1 MKLDTGI
8 RLHNRF
14 DAVLVDAATG
24 EVKQVCKAEN
34 LVTNAF
40 YNTLIHDSS
49 RGNWSYP
56 RDIVIGTGAGT
67 PQASDTALFNQIYSG
82 SWTSVDDQVHRLSD
96 TEFYY
101 QVTVTCTENQ
111 ANGNLTE
118 IGLSGYLDYYVE
130 SYLFSHAMFTDS
142 EGQPIIIEKTNT
154 DRLIVTATIYVKL
167 TYPAGMIPPPF
178 SSAWLSYQAGAKNP
192 ADSLSRYPEIHNA
205 FIWGIPPLFYNL
217 FFNSNS
223 RARLFEDSYSE
234 SQGLKVPRLS
244 LARQTVSV
252 DTVCL
257 SGSSTTAVTS
267 PSCIYRYTAN
277 RVLSTAMNVS
287 GITYQIFGI
296 TTPLGYIPFPNH
308 TKFPPL
314 NLELS
319 KVASANQQD
328 FNFGIPELMSDVT
341 VYVND
346 VEQPSTAYVWNG
358 KDFTLKQAWAN
369 AHGDKLVKH
378 STITYY
384 STWTSGNCPLAGF
397 YMSYTY
403 ASDLTYMIYDFES
416 PKAVDTLKSQV
427 PCILSKSDDGE
438 TWTQVAQKTG
448 SSLETITFTETSARY
463 WKIENASGLY
473 VNVGSFAGS
482 MTQFI
487 ANFDKV
493 TPQLHFNTPLNAD
506 DVVKIQCKSEYP
518 IKNENW
524 LIDQF
529 VLDWTLAKDES

>member
-14 DAVLVDAATG
+14 DAKLVDAATG
-24 EVKQVCKAEN
+24 EVKQVYKAEN
-34 LVTNAF
+34 LVTDAF
-40 YNTLIHDSS
+40 YDTLIHEPS

-67 PQASDTALFNQIYSG
+67 PQASDTELFNQIYSG
-82 SWTSVDDQVHRLSD
+82 SGTSVDNRVHRLSD

-118 IGLSGYLDYYVE
+118 IGLSGYSDYYVNP
-130 SYLFSHAMFTDS
+130 YLFSHAMFTDS

-167 TYPAGMIPPPF
+167 TYPAGLIPPPF
-178 SSAWLSYQAGAKNP
+178 SAGWLSYQAGKKNL
-192 ADSLSRYPEIHNA
+192 ADSLPRSQDVHNA
-205 FIWGIPPLFYNL
+205 LIWGIPSLFYIL
-217 FFNSNS
+217 FFSSNN
-223 RARLFEDSYSE
+223 RCRLFDGSYSE
-234 SQGLKVPRLS
+234 SWGHQICRLS
-244 LARQTVSV
+244 LARQTISV

-257 SGSSTTAVTS
+257 PGSPTTAVTT

-296 TTPLGYIPFPNH
+296 STPLGYISFPNH

-369 AHGDKLVKH
+369 AHGDKLIKH
-378 STITYY
+378 STITYQ
-384 STWTSGNCPLAGF
+384 WTSSSSNCPLAGF
-397 YMSYTY
+397 YQSFSYG
-403 ASDLTYMIYDFES
+403 SDLTYMIYDFES

-427 PCILSKSDDGE
+427 PCILYKSDDGE

-473 VNVGSFAGS
+473 VNVGSFDGS

-529 VLDWTLAKDES
+529 VIDWTLAKDES